1 MIGELQL
8 VFTVK
13 DKNARE
19 ELGIA
24 HTLKYIGAMVKL
36 LQ

>member
-13 DKNARE
+13 NKYTRG
-19 ELGIA
+19 ELGVTHIF
-24 HTLKYIGAMVKL
+24 KYIGAKVKL
-36 LQ
+36 L